1 MFKFIVFIIFILQLK
16 VILVHEIL
24 FIEKNLLI
32 FFLQTFED
40 TADDIVSLSI
50 EDNVIDGKFVSF
62 AKTNVRLSR
71 QSNIELSPSRT
82 ISSLQYERLIED
94 YRLNIHSYY
103 TLKVHF
109 KRRSLQDYVM
119 TSIPI
124 CLILQAEFQYT
135 MNLFISENGYI
146 VSVNILTN
154 NSTCSISNIALLE
167 KQNDLIYK
175 VPLRLHFN
183 ELGPQPEI
191 QHFLEKLKREREAK
205 LNTQGNDNRPFI
217 LKYWKYILPIVVVFV
232 LQGAFADPGAAA
244 GGGGSGR

>member
-1 MFKFIVFIIFILQLK
+1 MSNFIVFIIFILQLK
-16 VILVHEIL
+16 VIS
-24 FIEKNLLI
+24 
-32 FFLQTFED
+32 TFDD
-40 TADDIVSLSI
+40 TIDDIVSLNI

-62 AKTNVRLSR
+62 AKTNIRLSR

-82 ISSLQYERLIED
+82 ISSSQYERLIEESQ
-94 YRLNIHSYY
+94 LNKRSYY

-109 KRRSLQDYVM
+109 KRRSFQDYVM
-119 TSIPI
+119 TSIPM
-124 CLILQAEFQYT
+124 CLVLQANFQYT
-135 MNLFISENGYI
+135 MNLFINENGYI

-175 VPLRLHFN
+175 IPLHLHFN

-205 LNTQGNDNRPFI
+205 LNTQENDNRPFV
-217 LKYWKYILPIVVVFV
+217 LKYWKYILPIVVIFV
-232 LQGAFADPGAAA
+232 LQSAFTDPGAAA
-244 GGGGSGR
+244 GGNGR